1 MKKIKIMPKVVV
13 YKDLLSFEEIDE
25 MLKIIKD
32 SENSIESYY
41 AIPPEESS
49 YRDAHGIQP
58 MERDSISI
66 INRWT
71 PWYTYGSKTILN
83 NRGPMST
90 ESSDNKKEFLMKEK
104 IVSLL
109 QTVHKDYISDEEHI
123 DGWPYGIKN
132 IYLTDDIHSSLGL
145 GVIEILKHKMV
156 VDDELAIGYHTD
168 FHEHKLES
176 AGEKQIITFT
186 IYLNDDY
193 EGGEIEFIDEREN
206 KLITYKPKAG
216 DITVFPSGKPYWH
229 SAKAVR
235 SGNNKIF
242 FRTFANYYYQGSD
255 SWKKGVLKYGEEK
268 WNDMELERIKKVV
281 DGGEV
286 GRQIVKAGQRPIE
299 SKNLFPLFI
308 DENQDIYIDGR
319 DI

>member
-13 YKDLLSFEEIDE
+13 YKDMLSAEEIDE
-25 MLKIIKD
+25 ILTIIKE

-58 MERDSISI
+58 MQKDDISI
-66 INRWT
+66 INSWT

-83 NRGPMST
+83 NRGLIVT
-90 ESSDNKKEFLMKEK
+90 ENADNKKEFLMKEK
-104 IVSLL
+104 IVNLL
-109 QTVHKDYISDEEHI
+109 REVHRDYMCDEDHI
-123 DGWPYGIKN
+123 DGWPYEIK
-132 IYLTDDIHSSLGL
+132 ITELTDDIYDSLGL

-176 AGEKQIITFT
+176 SGEKQIITYT

-206 KLITYKPKAG
+206 KLITYKPKVG

-242 FRTFANYYYQGSD
+242 FRTFAIHYYKGSD
-255 SWKKGVLKYGEEK
+255 YWQAGVLKYGKEK
-268 WNDMELERIKKVV
+268 WNSMELERIKEVV
-281 DGGEV
+281 DSGEV
-286 GRQIVKAGQRPIE
+286 GRQIVRAGQKPIE
-299 SKNLFPLFI
+299 GKNLFPLYI
-308 DENQDIYIDGR
+308 NENQDIYIDGR
-319 DI
+319 EI